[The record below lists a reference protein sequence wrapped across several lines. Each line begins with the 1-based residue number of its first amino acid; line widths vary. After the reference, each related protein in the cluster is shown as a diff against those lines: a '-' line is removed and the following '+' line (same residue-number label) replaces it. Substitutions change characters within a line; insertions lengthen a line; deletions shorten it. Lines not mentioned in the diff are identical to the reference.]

1 MACQTGYICV
11 TVPPDVEPLTIVR
24 ETDEVSPV
32 TLPSLASTGMDVIGY
47 SALGI
52 SMVAA
57 GLVLRWNA
65 RKLANGA
72 VHTEAAS

>member
-1 MACQTGYICV
+1 MACETGYTCV
-11 TVPPDVEPLTIVR
+11 TIPPDIVEGTTILR

-32 TLPSLASTGMDVIGY
+32 TFPSLASTGMDVVGY
-47 SALGI
+47 SALGV

-65 RKLANGA
+65 RKLGRT
-72 VHTEAAS
+72 VRTEAAS